1 MSSTE
6 ILRVTEANGAMPGTN
21 TALAQS
27 KDYGA
32 KGDLRV
38 FVAQAREG
46 VSLVRP
52 ETPAY
57 PAISTAFAE
66 AVNNIVAG
74 ADVKKELDKAAKKI
88 DQVIEDNNGYPV
100 K

>member
-1 MSSTE
+1 MNR
-6 ILRVTEANGAMPGTN
+6 IQVF
-21 TALAQS
+21 TADGKWL
-27 KDYGA
+27 KDFY
-32 KGDLRV
+32 
-38 FVAQAREG
+38 
-46 VSLVRP
+46 VRP

-88 DQVIEDNNGYPV
+88 DQIIEDNNGYPV